1 MTLEDKYNEM
11 TTKPI
16 KVLVCQMAVPT
27 IIAMVTTAFYNIVDA
42 VFIGHLSTE
51 GTEGTAGIGI
61 SFAYMTFIQAL
72 GFFFGHGSGNHISRA
87 LGARDVSSA
96 SVMATVGFVTP
107 FLLGAVAALCCLPNL
122 SWLSRLLGAP
132 ESVVSQ
138 TNDYLRYIVLATPFM
153 MSALTLNNQLRLQ
166 GNARFGMVGIVSGA
180 ILNIALDPLFIFT
193 FGMGVSGASLA
204 TAISQVFAWCLL
216 LCGTFRPESVHIDIV
231 GSWKLIVGR
240 ATHDG
245 SPLPTTHYKLTTIYY
260 EIFRGGLPSFFR
272 QVFNCAAVVSLNYCA
287 AHYAASPEQEASAV
301 AAFAVVTRIM
311 MFAFSVVLGFSQGF
325 QPVCGY
331 NYGAKLYGRVRE
343 SWLFATC
350 VGTVFLLVI
359 SALGILFAPQIVAL
373 FRAEDPV
380 LIEIGAETLRWQCA
394 AFPLV
399 AMFTTT
405 GMLFQ
410 NIRMTGPATLLSICR
425 NGLFFLPAL
434 LLLPI
439 WLGLQGVQMAQAVA
453 DFLTFLLCIPYA
465 VWINRKLKN
474 DMQ

>member
-11 TTKPI
+11 TTKPV
-16 KVLVCQMAVPT
+16 KVLVCKMAVPT
-27 IIAMVTTAFYNIVDA
+27 IIAMVTTALYNVVDA
-42 VFIGHLSTE
+42 AFIGHLNTQ
-51 GTEGTAGIGI
+51 GTEGTAGVGI

-87 LGARDVSSA
+87 LGAKDVSSA
-96 SVMATVGFVTP
+96 SVMVTVGFVTP
-107 FLLGAVAALCCLPNL
+107 FLLGTVAALCFLPNL

-132 ESVVSQ
+132 ESVVTQ

-166 GNARFGMVGIVSGA
+166 GNAHFGMVGIVSGA

-193 FGMGVSGASLA
+193 FDMGVSGASLA
-204 TAISQVFAWCLL
+204 TAISQVFAWGLL
-216 LCGTFRPESVHIDIV
+216 LYGTFKPESVHIRLRDFKP
-231 GSWKLIVGR
+231 SWKV
-240 ATHDG
+240 
-245 SPLPTTHYKLTTIYY
+245 YY

-272 QVFNCAAVVSLNYCA
+272 QVFNCAAAISLNYCA
-287 AHYAASPEQEASAV
+287 CRYAAPGQDASAV

-331 NYGAKLYGRVRE
+331 NYGAKLYGRVRA
-343 SWLFATC
+343 SWLFASC
-350 VGTVFLLVI
+350 VGTAFLLII
-359 SALGILFAPQIVAL
+359 SLVGILFAPQIVAL
-373 FRAEDPV
+373 FRSEDPA

-399 AMFTTT
+399 ALFTTT

-434 LLLPI
+434 LMLPL

-453 DFLTFLLCIPYA
+453 DALTFLLCIPYA

>member
-11 TTKPI
+11 TTKPV
-16 KVLVCQMAVPT
+16 KVLVCKMAVPT
-27 IIAMVTTAFYNIVDA
+27 IIAMVTTALYNVVDA
-42 VFIGHLSTE
+42 AFIGHLNTQ
-51 GTEGTAGIGI
+51 GTEGTAGVGI

-87 LGARDVSSA
+87 LGAKDVSSA

-107 FLLGAVAALCCLPNL
+107 FLLGTMAALCFLPNL

-132 ESVVSQ
+132 ESVVTQ

-166 GNARFGMVGIVSGA
+166 GNAHFGMVGIVSGA

-193 FGMGVSGASLA
+193 FDMGVSGASLA
-204 TAISQVFAWCLL
+204 TAISQVFAWGLL
-216 LCGTFRPESVHIDIV
+216 LYGTFKPESVHIRLRDFKP
-231 GSWKLIVGR
+231 SWKV
-240 ATHDG
+240 
-245 SPLPTTHYKLTTIYY
+245 YY

-272 QVFNCAAVVSLNYCA
+272 QVFNCAAAISLNYCA
-287 AHYAASPEQEASAV
+287 CRYAAPGQDASAV

-331 NYGAKLYGRVRE
+331 NYGAKLYGRVRA
-343 SWLFATC
+343 SWLFASC
-350 VGTVFLLVI
+350 VGTAFLLII
-359 SALGILFAPQIVAL
+359 SLVGILFAPQIVAL
-373 FRAEDPV
+373 FRSEDPA

-399 AMFTTT
+399 ALFTTT

-434 LLLPI
+434 LLLPL

-453 DFLTFLLCIPYA
+453 DVLTFLLCIPYA
-465 VWINRKLKN
+465 VWINQKLKN

>member
-11 TTKPI
+11 TTKPV
-16 KVLVCQMAVPT
+16 KVLVCKMAVPT
-27 IIAMVTTAFYNIVDA
+27 IIAMVTTALYNVVDA
-42 VFIGHLSTE
+42 AFIGHLNTQ
-51 GTEGTAGIGI
+51 GTEGTAGVGI

-87 LGARDVSSA
+87 LGAKDVSSA

-107 FLLGAVAALCCLPNL
+107 FLLGTVAALCFLPNL

-132 ESVVSQ
+132 ESVVTQ

-166 GNARFGMVGIVSGA
+166 GNAHFGMVGIVSGA

-193 FGMGVSGASLA
+193 FDMGVSGASLA
-204 TAISQVFAWCLL
+204 TAISQVFAWGLL
-216 LCGTFRPESVHIDIV
+216 LYGTFKPESVHIRLRDFKP
-231 GSWKLIVGR
+231 SWKV
-240 ATHDG
+240 
-245 SPLPTTHYKLTTIYY
+245 YY

-272 QVFNCAAVVSLNYCA
+272 QVFNCAAAISLNYCA
-287 AHYAASPEQEASAV
+287 CRYAAPGEDASAV

-331 NYGAKLYGRVRE
+331 NYGAKLYGRVRA
-343 SWLFATC
+343 SWLFASC
-350 VGTVFLLVI
+350 VGTAFLLII
-359 SALGILFAPQIVAL
+359 SLVGILFAPQIVAL
-373 FRAEDPV
+373 FRSEDPA
-380 LIEIGAETLRWQCA
+380 LIEIGAEALRWQCA

-399 AMFTTT
+399 ALLTTT

-434 LLLPI
+434 LMLPL

-453 DFLTFLLCIPYA
+453 DALTFLLCIPYA